1 MNHPIKS
8 DDKVK
13 GKKSEVL
20 SNLCLTSQDLPKIS
34 VPLIKAPSN
43 QNKVSDSE
51 SKQEPSKKED
61 DSSKVKCALVANIEI
76 LNQPFTVGITKDG
89 ENIYFGGSV
98 KFNKFKFQDFI
109 DSCSLDT
116 CSLIPKDYNFIPKCI
131 SDIELSGITVTVI
144 GNIKI
149 PEKSKDNAPEQ
160 NKTTNT
166 EIKLETNNEYIKLL
180 TEKSIVENKEESL
193 YWTLTYGPKK
203 QDQQKN
209 TDNDSEIQV
218 VTENDRGIK
227 VGKLISDFAKG
238 VLKPIGLD
246 LDTDSLPE
254 FIKDFTI
261 TGFTATNKPPNDS
274 KPSNS
279 NQNEP
284 PQKFIDISIDTSLGS
299 VEVQSSAPEE
309 KPQNEIEDNSTKNS
323 DKKTWSITYTT
334 PKDEKGNDIVNTD
347 VLEIPVAGELVKTI
361 DPTIKNTSIN
371 DFKVTVSS
379 DNGVNIILG
388 CNVFGT
394 ACDVTIPLSKPAPTT
409 TQQLQIQQ
417 NMLLKNSSSSGPA
430 FNGTAVWKKFDK
442 PITILILT
450 IPKIGFGLDNNGN
463 IAILLDAS
471 LNVSPLTFS
480 LNGAGIGVNLS
491 KLKDI
496 NFYLSGFG
504 IGFDNGVLSIAGG
517 LSAGLDENKNPQ
529 YTGMISIRFKEVGLT
544 AIGQY
549 TKIITGDK
557 ETASLCA
564 CFSLL
569 APIGGIPAFFVRGIA
584 GGFGYNERLILP
596 SIENVNDHF
605 LVQAAMGSHSNN
617 LDDLRKNVNEEDG
630 QYFLAAGLKFTSFEL
645 IEGCMIVTASFG
657 NDCELGILGLAD
669 ISIPPKAKNSAAP
682 IAYAQLALKAS
693 IKPSEGFF
701 SAEAQLTNESYIL
714 SKDCK
719 LTGGFA
725 AYAWFGDNKHSG
737 DFVVSLGGYAP
748 SYQKP
753 DHYPTVPRLGINW
766 KVDDHININGEMYFA
781 VTPSNLMAGGKLC
794 ATYTQGDL
802 KAWFIAYA
810 DILMDWKPFRYDV
823 RIGAS
828 VGASYTLDLDPWLVK
843 KTFSIELSADL
854 HLWGPDLQGT
864 VDISW
869 YIISFTI
876 SFGGGN
882 KQEEDLDWNGFIN
895 SFFASKEQAKS
906 TNDVCRKE
914 LTNDNNDPI
923 NKDILSISLD
933 GVIGNTQDDCKGIDI
948 ISPYQ
953 LAISAISN
961 IPMNKDKNGKD
972 IGSVIVKPVKDK
984 TITPSIEINITDPSK
999 KNNFNDKFNHDFI
1012 RRKLPSALWIPE
1024 NQTNI
1029 ETVNEFCV
1037 GEKISLNI
1045 EKYLETATNFPNKKD
1060 LWISIQELAEK
1071 SLILKPTCFDI
1082 KDGQEHELNVD
1093 NYTINEFSSNYE
1105 KDNLDNVRKDYIRS
1119 IYTDLQDLSSIDISF
1134 KNADTLFS
1142 EDFLKTD
1149 EKKELKNEQ

>member
-43 QNKVSDSE
+43 QNKISDSE

-61 DSSKVKCALVANIEI
+61 DPSKVKCALVANIEI
-76 LNQPFTVGITKDG
+76 LNQPFTVGIIKEG
-89 ENIYFGGSV
+89 EDICFGGSATF
-98 KFNKFKFQDFI
+98 KGFKFQDFI

-131 SDIELSGITVTVI
+131 RDIELSGITVTVI

-160 NKTTNT
+160 NKTTNK

-180 TEKSIVENKEESL
+180 TEKPIEENKEDKNKSL
-193 YWTLTYGPKK
+193 HWTLTYGPKK

-227 VGKLISDFAKG
+227 VGELISDFAKG

-274 KPSNS
+274 NPSKA
-279 NQNEP
+279 NQDEP
-284 PQKFIDISIDTSLGS
+284 KEEFIDITIDTSLGS
-299 VEVQSSAPEE
+299 VEVQSPAPEE
-309 KPQNEIEDNSTKNS
+309 KLQNEIEDNSTKNS

-334 PKDEKGNDIVNTD
+334 PKDEKGNDLVNID
-347 VLEIPVAGELVKTI
+347 VLEIPVAGELVKKI
-361 DPTIKNTSIN
+361 DPNIENTTINN
-371 DFKVTVSS
+371 FKIEASNKS
-379 DNGVNIILG
+379 GVNLSLG
-388 CNVFGT
+388 CKAFGQ
-394 ACDVTIPLSKPAPTT
+394 DVNLEVPLSKPNADP
-409 TQQLQIQQ
+409 QQEPK
-417 NMLLKNSSSSGPA
+417 NFMLLKNDNSPK
-430 FNGTAVWKKFDK
+430 FVFKGTAVWKKFDK

-450 IPKIGFGLDNNGN
+450 IPKLGFGLDNNGN

-529 YTGMISIRFKEVGLT
+529 YSGMISIRFKEVGLT

-605 LVQAAMGSHSNN
+605 LVQAAMGTHSNN

-645 IEGCMIVTASFG
+645 IEGCVLVTASFG
-657 NDCELGILGLAD
+657 NDCELGLLGLAD

-725 AYAWFGDNKHSG
+725 AYAWFGDNEHSG
-737 DFVVSLGGYAP
+737 DFVVTLGGYAP

-828 VGASYTLDLDPWLVK
+828 VGASYTLDLWLVK

-914 LTNDNNDPI
+914 LTNDDNDPI

-961 IPMNKDKNGKD
+961 IPMNKDKNGND
-972 IGSVIVKPVKDK
+972 IGCVIVKPVKDK
-984 TITPSIEINITDPSK
+984 TITPSIEINITDANPN
-999 KNNFNDKFNHDFI
+999 NNFNDKFKKHDFI
-1012 RRKLPSALWIPE
+1012 TKKLPSALWIPE
-1024 NQTNI
+1024 KRSNI

-1037 GEKISLNI
+1037 GKKISLDVEN
-1045 EKYLETATNFPNKKD
+1045 YLETATNFPINKD

-1071 SLILKPTCFDI
+1071 NLILKSKCFDI
-1082 KDGQEHELNVD
+1082 NEGQEHELNVD
-1093 NYTINEFSSNYE
+1093 NYTINEFWNNGN
-1105 KDNLDNVRKDYIRS
+1105 DNLKDARIDYVKH
-1119 IYTDLQDLSSIDISF
+1119 IYQGQEQSIDISF
-1134 KNADTLFS
+1134 AHADTLFS
-1142 EDFLKTD
+1142 EDFLKTS
-1149 EKKELKNEQ
+1149 EKEELKNEQ